1 MNEEKRIVTFMGEQ
15 GKRTAT
21 IGKLIDIYE
30 VELECE
36 GGSSKLTKFFK
47 TESEAEELAMGF
59 AFEGKYGTF

>member
-1 MNEEKRIVTFMGEQ
+1 MTEERRIVTFMGEQ

-21 IGKLIDIYE
+21 IGKLTELYE

-36 GGSSKLTKFFK
+36 DGSYKLTKFFK